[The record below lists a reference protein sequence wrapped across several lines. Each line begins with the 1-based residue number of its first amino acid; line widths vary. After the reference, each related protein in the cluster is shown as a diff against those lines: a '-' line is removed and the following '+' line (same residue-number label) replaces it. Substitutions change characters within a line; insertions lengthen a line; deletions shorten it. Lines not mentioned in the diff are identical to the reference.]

1 MHTENS
7 LILFNEYSNTGY
19 QINTPPLLTI
29 AYY

>member
-19 QINTPPLLTI
+19 QINTPLLTI